1 MGIKLNGLTESD
13 GEGTPGKALLLMGC
27 PEVPVQ
33 MSIVLYIASR
43 LKSGGSQVVVGGTD
57 AALNLAKISDPERH
71 YLGRMINID
80 RIIADLVEGKRR
92 FEVICCFAH
101 SDAGITYAATVA
113 SLISESSTKLYVIV
127 FGRNAEDVAD
137 EIEFKCIPIVEKAV
151 HNPLGLKNKID
162 KVFGWAVSK
171 S

>member
-1 MGIKLNGLTESD
+1 MTNLSESD
-13 GEGTPGKALLLMGC
+13 GGDASGKALLLMGC

-33 MSIVLYIASR
+33 MSLVLYMASK
-43 LKSGGSQVVVGGTD
+43 LKANGHQVIVGGTD
-57 AALNLAKISDPERH
+57 AALNLAKVSDPARH

-80 RIIADLVEGKRR
+80 TIIADLVEGKRK
-92 FEVICCFAH
+92 FDVICCFAH

-113 SLISESSTKLYVIV
+113 SLIYSSSTKLYVIV
-127 FGRNAEDVAD
+127 FGRNAEAMAG
-137 EIEFKCIPIVEKAV
+137 EIEFECIPIVEKAV

-162 KVFGWAVSK
+162 EVFGWAVSK